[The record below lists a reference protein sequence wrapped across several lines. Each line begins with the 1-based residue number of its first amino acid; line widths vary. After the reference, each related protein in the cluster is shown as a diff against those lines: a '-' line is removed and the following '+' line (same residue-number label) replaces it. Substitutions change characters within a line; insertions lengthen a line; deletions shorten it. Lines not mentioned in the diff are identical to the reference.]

1 MRAKIRRSLDRREIC
16 IPVFG
21 PSCVVLVEGTP
32 QWKATVET
40 RLRAIAGQDETRF
53 ITSDL
58 TRMECRTKPLREQH
72 TELLR
77 QYERLFS
84 SGELDVLPLSRG
96 VVDRATELRAEYAT
110 LKTPDAIHL
119 AAALVAGADLFV
131 TGDSS
136 LGVCT
141 ELTVEVLQPTAKS
154 DSPGPAP
161 GTHS

>member
-1 MRAKIRRSLDRREIC
+1 VHSVYLDACCFIY
-16 IPVFG
+16 
-21 PSCVVLVEGTP
+21 LVEGTP
-32 QWKATVET
+32 SWKATVEA
-40 RLRAIAGQDETRF
+40 RLRAIAGQDETQF
-53 ITSDL
+53 VTSDL

-72 TELLR
+72 VELLQ
-77 QYERLFS
+77 QYERLLS

-96 VVDRATELRAEYAT
+96 VVDRATELRAKYAT

-119 AAALVAGADLFV
+119 AAALVAGADLFI

-141 ELTVEVLQPTAKS
+141 ELAVEVLQPTAGS
-154 DSPGPAP
+154 DLPGPPP